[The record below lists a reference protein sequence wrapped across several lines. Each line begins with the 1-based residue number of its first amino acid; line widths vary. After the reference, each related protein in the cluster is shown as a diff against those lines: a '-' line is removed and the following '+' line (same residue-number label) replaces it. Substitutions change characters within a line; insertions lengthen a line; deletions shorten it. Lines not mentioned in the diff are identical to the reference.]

1 MLNPQTR
8 RVRKVYLT
16 GPNEDLIRRGALL
29 LEDAL
34 HTASLPQSGGHLLIV
49 KSLNVGAIHPDLSP
63 ASLALAIERRLRD
76 VVPVHAGSPTAH
88 LRETVYFRDD
98 TEPAI
103 MLALRLAR
111 RESTSAWF
119 WRLSVPAWKPE
130 MPLDDALRTIFF
142 NVTRTKAGLAA
153 AIRLVDE
160 LEEQHALDPLL
171 TAIRP
176 QDGAGLMRA
185 FGWSKPSEM
194 ADASIEISTRWQTVL
209 TRWIAYWGQ
218 DDARILWLAG
228 VTLAAENPIRLL
240 DGDLMKRAA
249 RVVEGLANVGV
260 GAQRTVPLQTTS
272 DEAANVGAGQR
283 PVRDNHTQAVGAH
296 SRAPNNPPISHPDI
310 DAPVANA
317 LPGESP
323 HGTVEISPAQRESPA
338 MTNAEIAV
346 EPDFAPW
353 PDMPLKTQHA
363 GLFFLIP
370 VLARLGLA
378 EFLTPELI
386 EAEFPF
392 HLLRFIGQ
400 RLGLPDD
407 DPISAVLTTDA
418 AYEPQTDFVAP
429 ESWRNGIANPG
440 EPILRRIGDRAALF
454 DSSGRLALAVWE
466 GQPSQ
471 FIQDRVPE
479 LKLKPD
485 LYDFDSPSPMDWRGG
500 WRVRLDNSSNL
511 SCLAWLT
518 AARRWLRRN
527 AHLGLAE
534 VVVRPGR
541 ITATRTHID
550 VFFDLAQADIR
561 VRRAGLDID
570 PGWVAWLGRVVHF
583 HYVEGEQ

>member
-1 MLNPQTR
+1 MLDPQTR
-8 RVRKVYLT
+8 RAHKVHLT
-16 GPNEDLIRRGALL
+16 AASEDLIRRGALL

-34 HTASLPQSGGHLLIV
+34 HTASLPEPERLLV
-49 KSLNVGAIHPDLSP
+49 VRSLHVGAIRPDSSS
-63 ASLALAIERRLRD
+63 ATLALTIERRLRD
-76 VVPVHAGSPTAH
+76 VVPVHASDPAAH
-88 LRETVYFRDD
+88 LREAVYFRDAA
-98 TEPAI
+98 EPSV

-119 WRLSVPAWKPE
+119 WRLAVPAWKPE

-142 NVTRTKAGLAA
+142 NMTRAKAGLAA

-160 LEEQHALDPLL
+160 LEEQQALDPLL
-171 TAIRP
+171 AAIRP
-176 QDGAGLMRA
+176 QDGVGLMRA
-185 FGWSKPSEM
+185 FGWSKPSEIPLEM
-194 ADASIEISTRWQTVL
+194 SIRIPARWRTVL
-209 TRWIAYWGQ
+209 TRWLAYWGQ
-218 DDARILWLAG
+218 NDARILWLAG
-228 VTLAAENPIRLL
+228 VALAAENPIRLL

-249 RVVEGLANVGV
+249 RAVEALANVGG
-260 GAQRTVPLQTTS
+260 GARHAAPLQTTS

-283 PVRDNHTQAVGAH
+283 PVRDNHTQAVGAR
-296 SRAPNNPPISHPDI
+296 SRARNNPPISHPDI
-310 DAPVANA
+310 DSPVANA

-323 HGTVEISPAQRESPA
+323 HGTVEISPAQRDTPA
-338 MTNAEIAV
+338 MTDVEIAV

-370 VLARLGLA
+370 VLARLGIA

-407 DPISAVLTTDA
+407 DPINAVLATDSP
-418 AYEPQTDFVAP
+418 YDPPSNFVVP

-440 EPILRRIGDRAALF
+440 EPVLRRIGDRTVLF
-454 DSSGRLALAVWE
+454 DSSGRLALAAWE
-466 GQPSQ
+466 GEPSQ

-479 LKLKPD
+479 LKLKDD
-485 LYDFDSPSPMDWRGG
+485 LYDFDSPSPMYWRRG
-500 WRVRLDNSSNL
+500 WGVRLDHSSNL

-583 HYVEGEQ
+583 HYVEGDQ

>member
-8 RVRKVYLT
+8 RAHKVHLAAAS
-16 GPNEDLIRRGALL
+16 EDLIRRGALL

-34 HTASLPQSGGHLLIV
+34 HTASLPGSNGRLLIV
-49 KSLNVGAIHPDLSP
+49 KSLHVGAIRPDSSS
-63 ASLALAIERRLRD
+63 ATLALAIERRLRD
-76 VVPVHAGSPTAH
+76 VVPVHASSPTAH
-88 LRETVYFRDD
+88 LREAVYFRDD
-98 TEPAI
+98 TEPSV

-119 WRLSVPAWKPE
+119 WRLAVPAWKPE

-142 NVTRTKAGLAA
+142 NVTRAKAGLAA
-153 AIRLVDE
+153 AVRLVDE
-160 LEEQHALDPLL
+160 LEERHALDPLL
-171 TAIRP
+171 AAIHP
-176 QDGAGLMRA
+176 QDGVGLMRA
-185 FGWSKPSEM
+185 FGWSKPSEIPLEM
-194 ADASIEISTRWQTVL
+194 SIKIPARWRTVL
-209 TRWIAYWGQ
+209 TRWLAYWGQ
-218 DDARILWLAG
+218 NDARILWLAG
-228 VTLAAENPIRLL
+228 VAMAVENPIRLL

-249 RVVEGLANVGV
+249 RVVEALANVG
-260 GAQRTVPLQTTS
+260 GTRHAAPLQTTS

-283 PVRDNHTQAVGAH
+283 PVQDNHTQAVGAR
-296 SRAPNNPPISHPDI
+296 SRAPNNSPISRPDI
-310 DAPVANA
+310 DPPVTQTSDA
-317 LPGESP
+317 LPGASP
-323 HGTVEISPAQRESPA
+323 HSTLEISPAQRDAP
-338 MTNAEIAV
+338 
-346 EPDFAPW
+346 APW

-370 VLARLGLA
+370 VLARLGIA

-407 DPISAVLTTDA
+407 DPINAVLVTDSP
-418 AYEPQTDFVAP
+418 YDPPSNFVAP

-440 EPILRRIGDRAALF
+440 EPVLRRIGDRTVLF
-454 DSSGRLALAVWE
+454 DSSGRLALGEDIAI
-466 GQPSQ
+466 GSKPTAAGNSN
-471 FIQDRVPE
+471 P
-479 LKLKPD
+479 LKGLVFEINSPFSG
-485 LYDFDSPSPMDWRGG
+485 LDFDLAEGFEPSVMKIYDLLR
-500 WRVRLDNSSNL
+500 
-511 SCLAWLT
+511 LAWLT

-534 VVVRPGR
+534 VVARPGR

-583 HYVEGEQ
+583 HYVEGDQ